1 MNKLLGNAPR
11 HPGLWT
17 DSPVSSGMVQAQVLT
32 RSTCSMGRD
41 ELANLAPEL
50 ARLSLEGRW
59 IVLISPPNIGLKS
72 MLAQAGVRMDRVL
85 LVHAKDEVE
94 TLWAMEKALT
104 NGTSSAVLCWTNT
117 LETRDKRRLEL
128 VARSAVALGVIF
140 ENVNTHSHANNAPVR
155 TEPAAI
161 LRHSVQFH

>member
-17 DSPVSSGMVQAQVLT
+17 DIPAANTLGNSQVLT

-59 IVLISPPNIGLKS
+59 IVLISPPNIGLKA

-94 TLWAMEKALT
+94 TLWTMEKALT

-117 LETRDKRRLEL
+117 LEARDKRRLEL
-128 VARSAVALGVIF
+128 VAKNAVALGVIF
-140 ENVNTHSHANNAPVR
+140 ENVNTHSHASHISDRGVQ
-155 TEPAAI
+155 TPASRS
-161 LRHSVQFH
+161 LSQFH

>member
-17 DSPVSSGMVQAQVLT
+17 DVPASSAMGPAQVLT

-59 IVLISPPNIGLKS
+59 IVLISPPNIGLKA

-104 NGTSSAVLCWTNT
+104 NGTSSAVLCWTNA
-117 LETRDKRRLEL
+117 LEARDKRRLEL
-128 VARSAVALGVIF
+128 VARNAVALGVIF
-140 ENVNTHSHANNAPVR
+140 ENVNTHSHANNLPGRA
-155 TEPAAI
+155 EPNTI
-161 LRHSVQFH
+161 LRHSTQFH